1 MGSIPTL
8 FKGAALQ
15 RWWQSKLFMILHSC
29 DYYRSYTDWMI
40 NDLVFWDMNIRSQ
53 PAERLWIS
61 IVCWA
66 IAFRLFGIPNFQI
79 LSNAQIFFVSLFL
92 YTWNEMKSL
101 LSLEGLRPP
110 ISSDRSTYTHAMSY
124 FAWLFNR
131 CLCMT
136 LLTDS
141 LLVLVAH
148 QSLPGGTDGFSSWCC
163 WCRHSLRFPAI
174 LVQWQGLKNR
184 KIKYETI

>member
-1 MGSIPTL
+1 MAMSFPTDHEV
-8 FKGAALQ
+8 
-15 RWWQSKLFMILHSC
+15 ILPVP
-29 DYYRSYTDWMI
+29 M
-40 NDLVFWDMNIRSQ
+40 DLS
-53 PAERLWIS
+53 
-61 IVCWA
+61 
-66 IAFRLFGIPNFQI
+66 
-79 LSNAQIFFVSLFL
+79 SNGEYDI
-92 YTWNEMKSL
+92 YIYIYIYEMKSL

-110 ISSDRSTYTHAMSY
+110 LSRDSSTYTHAMSY

-163 WCRHSLRFPAI
+163 WCLLGVAIRCGSLRSWSSVLRP
-174 LVQWQGLKNR
+174 LS
-184 KIKYETI
+184 